1 MRATFSFFRSL
12 FWIILILVGT
22 LHLASA
28 ATLSGKVY
36 NIYLDELD
44 KAVITI
50 DTTPQQTLVSR
61 NGKYSLIVPNGK
73 YTLDVIYEE
82 NGTIYTTQESLI
94 ITADGQYT
102 LDLILLPEIDED
114 ILVSNTTEQELGG
127 FEAETSPLG
136 LIITLVMVL
145 FFLLYIILTKAHFL
159 GEDDHPKPPE
169 QIPSPPVVEP
179 PQVLEEG
186 EDATDKL
193 LAFIREQGGR
203 VTQKDLR
210 KKFHLSDAK
219 ISLLVADLESKNL
232 IKKIKQGRGN
242 IILLP

>member
-1 MRATFSFFRSL
+1 M
-12 FWIILILVGT
+12 
-22 LHLASA
+22 
-28 ATLSGKVY
+28 
-36 NIYLDELD
+36 
-44 KAVITI
+44 
-50 DTTPQQTLVSR
+50 
-61 NGKYSLIVPNGK
+61 
-73 YTLDVIYEE
+73 DVIYEE
-82 NGTIYTTQESLI
+82 NGTIYTTQEPLI

-102 LDLILLPEIDED
+102 LDLILLPELEDD

-127 FEAETSPLG
+127 FEAEASPLG

-159 GEDDHPKPPE
+159 GDEE
-169 QIPSPPVVEP
+169 QHKLSEPASSQPVVEQAP
-179 PQVLEEG
+179 VLEEG

-219 ISLLVADLESKNL
+219 ISLVADLGQKCY
-232 IKKIKQGRGN
+232 
-242 IILLP
+242 